1 MEHVLMMN
9 RRLRP
14 ACLGIALAA
23 MAGMAIGQP
32 VPATRLVSTTDAAAG
47 STITAFGPVFVDGVG
62 RPGALLVLADAQR
75 AVWYD
80 GAVIFAS
87 GSVPSPVLSG
97 GEVTIGIG
105 NGGRFVY
112 SPDADGADSLWTDQG
127 LLLRAGEPAPGLPG
141 LFVAFA
147 SRPSMLPDGR
157 TLAVSGWRETPT
169 GPTIGRILYRHTPG
183 AATPWE
189 VVLRSGGDPVG
200 GIAPINAVGVG
211 FQYDSS
217 DDGSKLVIILLLDTG
232 STADDAV
239 VWRNGVVM
247 AREGQPVPGGVGGEN
262 WQNFSGVAINDGGDW
277 LLAGDTSG
285 PTATDAFIAWNGQIL
300 VREGSTYGGVTIPAG
315 SAARSMSLNNRG
327 EAVFSWNLG
336 GGGGQALFFAPDAS
350 QLGDAR
356 LLLRTGSEID
366 FDADG
371 VSDGTVVEIFHSF
384 ITTVGLSLADDDA
397 VHVDVSYADGP
408 VTRRSLVRLA
418 LNAVFADGFEGSAVP
433 VSASATAP

>member
-1 MEHVLMMN
+1 MN
-9 RRLRP
+9 KRWSSSGS
-14 ACLGIALAA
+14 LGLALALF
-23 MAGMAIGQP
+23 AGTAAGQP
-32 VPATRLVSTTDAAAG
+32 VPATRLASTTDAAAG
-47 STITAFGPVFVDGVG
+47 STIVEFGPVFVDGAG
-62 RPGALLVLADAQR
+62 RPGALLTLADAQR
-75 AVWYD
+75 AIWYD
-80 GAVIFAS
+80 GSVIFAS
-87 GSVPSPVLSG
+87 GSVVSPVLSG
-97 GEVTIGIG
+97 AEPTIGIG

-112 SPDADGADSLWTDQG
+112 SPNAGGEDSLWTDQG
-127 LLLRAGEPAPGLPG
+127 LLIRASEPAPGLPG

-157 TLAVSGWRETPT
+157 TLTVAGWRETPT

-183 AATPWE
+183 APTPWE
-189 VVLRSGGDPVG
+189 VVLRSAGDPVG
-200 GIAPINAVGVG
+200 GIAPIGTTGVG

-217 DDGSKLVIILLLDTG
+217 DDGSDLVILLLLDTG

-315 SAARSMSLNNRG
+315 SAARAMSLNNRG
-327 EAVFSWNLG
+327 QAVFSWNLA
-336 GGGGQALFFAPDAS
+336 GGGQALFFAPDAS
-350 QLGDAR
+350 RLGDAR
-356 LLLRTGSEID
+356 LLLRTGSTLD

-371 VSDGTVVEIFHSF
+371 NPDGTVVEIFHSF
-384 ITTVGLSLADDDA
+384 TSTVGLSLADDGM
-397 VHVDVSYADGP
+397 VHVDVSYTDGA
-408 VTRRSLVRLA
+408 VTRRSLVRLS
-418 LNAVFADGFEGSAVP
+418 LNAEFSDGFEGPPVP
-433 VSASATAP
+433 ASGAQP

>member
-1 MEHVLMMN
+1 MN
-9 RRLRP
+9 KRWSRSVGL
-14 ACLGIALAA
+14 ALAFF
-23 MAGMAIGQP
+23 AGTAAGQP

-47 STITAFGPVFVDGVG
+47 STITDFGPVFVDGVG

-87 GSVPSPVLSG
+87 GSVLSPVLSG

-112 SPDADGADSLWTDQG
+112 SPNAGGEDSLWTDQG
-127 LLLRAGEPAPGLPG
+127 LLIRASEPAPGLPG

-157 TLAVSGWRETPT
+157 TLTVAGWRETPT

-189 VVLRSGGDPVG
+189 VVLRSAGDPVG

-217 DDGSKLVIILLLDTG
+217 EDGNQLIGVLLLDTG
-232 STADDAV
+232 NTANDAV
-239 VWRNGVVM
+239 VWRNGSVM
-247 AREGQPVPGGVGGEN
+247 ARESQSVPGGIGGEN
-262 WQNFSGVAINDGGDW
+262 WQNFSGVAINDSGDW

-285 PTATDAFIAWNGQIL
+285 PTATDAFIAHNGEIL
-300 VREGSTYGGVTIPAG
+300 VREGSTYDGVTIPAG
-315 SAARSMSLNNRG
+315 SAARAMSLNNQG
-327 EAVFSWNLG
+327 QAVFSWNLA
-336 GGGGQALFFAPDAS
+336 GGGGQALFFAPSAA
-350 QLGDAR
+350 QLGNAR
-356 LLLRTGSEID
+356 LLLRTGSTLD

-371 VSDGTVVEIFHSF
+371 SPDGTVGEIFHSF
-384 ITTVGLSLADDDA
+384 STTFGLSLGNVGA
-397 VHVDVSYADGP
+397 VYIDVSYSDG
-408 VTRRSLVRLA
+408 VTTRRSLVRLDVSR
-418 LNAVFADGFEGSAVP
+418 VFADGFEGAGVP
-433 VSASATAP
+433 RAAGLR